1 MRFDLTAMARRQGLR
16 RSTTIRDIRPPEMY
30 ALDLFRAAYLPVVSV
45 WEEVVGP
52 LSAEYRRSLNELTTD
67 APSDLDTILNEAE
80 RRTGAIFFSLKPAL
94 ERWTLFVERWYRGK
108 WTAAVLSA
116 SKVDLSTMLGPADVR
131 VSLETSIANNVAL
144 VRSVSDEA
152 RQKMSQAVYD
162 GLRNRTPAEEVA
174 RRLRDVAGMGRA
186 RARRVASDQLAK
198 LTSSLADERRRQAG
212 LPVYEFL
219 HSGKLHAREEHK
231 RIDGFFYSDDPALV
245 GTKAMGK
252 EIRTPLPPGQQAG
265 QPPWCGCRTRS
276 VLLLD

>member
-45 WEEVVGP
+45 WEDVVGP

-108 WTAAVLSA
+108 WNAAVLSA

-131 VSLETSIANNVAL
+131 VSLETSIANNVGL
-144 VRSVSDEA
+144 IRSVSDEA
-152 RQKMSQAVYD
+152 RQKMSQAVFD
-162 GLRNRTPAEEVA
+162 GLRNRTPADEVA
-174 RRLRDVAGMGRA
+174 RRLKDVAGMGRA
-186 RARRVASDQLAK
+186 RARRVAGDQLAK
-198 LTSSLADERRRQAG
+198 LTASLADERRRQAG
-212 LPVYEFL
+212 LSEWEWL
-219 HSGKLHAREEHK
+219 WSHKLHGREEHIA
-231 RIDGFFYSDDPALV
+231 RDGKVYSDDPSQV
-245 GTKAMGK
+245 GGK
-252 EIRTPLPPGQQAG
+252 INGKTIHAPPNDRPAQLPY
-265 QPPWCGCRTRS
+265 CGCRSRS
-276 VLLLD
+276 VISL

>member
-1 MRFDLTAMARRQGLR
+1 MRFNLTAMARRQGLR

-30 ALDLFRAAYLPVVSV
+30 TLDLFRAAYLPVVSV

-108 WTAAVLSA
+108 WNAAVLSA

-162 GLRNRTPAEEVA
+162 GLRNRTPADEVA
-174 RRLRDVAGMGRA
+174 RRLKDVAGMGRA
-186 RARRVASDQLAK
+186 RARRCASDQLRK
-198 LTSSLADERRRQAG
+198 LTSSLAEERRRQAG
-212 LPVYEFL
+212 LML
-219 HSGKLHAREEHK
+219 WRWKHSGKLHPREDHKARNDV
-231 RIDGFFYSDDPALV
+231 IYSDDPADV
-245 GTKAMGK
+245 GRKVMGQTV
-252 EIRTPLPPGQQAG
+252 RAAPPPGDRVG
-265 QPPWCGCRTRS
+265 QKPFCGCVALS
-276 VLLLD
+276 VLEI

>member
-1 MRFDLTAMARRQGLR
+1 MRFDLTAMAKRQGLR

-52 LSAEYRRSLNELTTD
+52 LSAEYRRSLSEITTD
-67 APSDLDTILNEAE
+67 APSDLDAILNEAE

-108 WTAAVLSA
+108 WNAAVLSA
-116 SKVDLSTMLGPADVR
+116 SRVDLSTMIGPADVR
-131 VSLETSIANNVAL
+131 VSLETSIANNVGL

-152 RQKMSQAVYD
+152 RQKMSQAVFD
-162 GLRNRTPAEEVA
+162 GLRNRTPADEVA
-174 RRLRDVAGMGRA
+174 RRLKDVAGMGRA

-212 LPVYEFL
+212 LSEWEWL
-219 HSGKLHAREEHK
+219 HSGKLHPREHHRARNG
-231 RIDGFFYSDDPALV
+231 RVYSDDPSEV
-245 GTKAMGK
+245 GGKVGGKA
-252 EIRTPLPPGQQAG
+252 IHAPPNDRPGQL
-265 QPPWCGCRTRS
+265 PFCGCRSRS
-276 VLLLD
+276 VISL

>member
-16 RSTTIRDIRPPEMY
+16 KSTVIRDIRPPEMY
-30 ALDLFRAAYLPVVSV
+30 ALDLFRAAYLPVVQV

-108 WTAAVLSA
+108 WNAAVLSA

-162 GLRNRTPAEEVA
+162 GLRNRTPADEVA
-174 RRLRDVAGMGRA
+174 RRIKDVAGMGRA
-186 RARRVASDQLAK
+186 RARRVASDQLSK

-212 LPVYEFL
+212 LSEWEWK
-219 HSGKLHAREEHK
+219 HSGKLHAREDH
-231 RIDGFFYSDDPALV
+231 RARDGRVYSDDPGEV
-245 GTKAMGK
+245 GGKVGGKA
-252 EIRTPLPPGQQAG
+252 INAPPNDRPGQL
-265 QPPWCGCRTRS
+265 PFCGCRSLS
-276 VLLLD
+276 VISL